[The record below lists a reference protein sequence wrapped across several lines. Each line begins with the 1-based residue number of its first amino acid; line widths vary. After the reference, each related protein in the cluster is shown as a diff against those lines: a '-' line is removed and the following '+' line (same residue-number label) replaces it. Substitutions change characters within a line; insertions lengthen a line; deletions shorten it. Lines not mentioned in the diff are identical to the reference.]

1 MLTRLR
7 IEVFIWGIKVFIVIL
22 ILVAVVLPKL
32 WYILMSVVLG
42 RNWVHE
48 DLTKRS
54 TPKLVIISI
63 LSLFY
68 LWVEG
73 SIMILV
79 PAVLI
84 LYKWQGATGV
94 YAMWKCVIANF
105 WYIVPLFSILAVG
118 LGFYIFYKFSEH

>member
-7 IEVFIWGIKVFIVIL
+7 IGVFILGIKVFIVIL
-22 ILVAVVLPKL
+22 ILVALVLPKL

-54 TPKLVIISI
+54 TPKLVLISI

-79 PAVLI
+79 PVILI

-94 YAMWKCVIANF
+94 YAMWECVIANF

-118 LGFYIFYKFSEH
+118 LGFHILCQFYEQ